1 MSQRTDW
8 SGAKGNGGERG
19 GNKGRRKGSDK
30 GRNKGGNKGGTKGG
44 NKESTRG
51 GNKGSTKGGNKGS
64 TKEGK
69 KKGSR
74 KGSNKRSNT
83 GSNKRSNKGIG
94 LNGDAGARDNNNNNS
109 NNNNNN
115 QHVASS
121 TKTDSWLT
129 LCQVGRAF
137 YLLTDLSTYSFLFV
151 VSFYYTLVVLGK
163 QVTFN
168 RLVTM
173 FLLGVGVP
181 VLCVAF
187 TILLHTFL
195 PAPTAGFGVSCAIDS
210 LGDEL
215 HWATTGPKLVC
226 VVLSMCLMTVCT
238 YGFWR
243 LHVPPLNAS
252 SETFYARQGVLKTLA
267 LLLACSLAELF
278 LLVTE
283 YQKMYGWVSSAQPYV
298 VHASTAIAGLKG
310 SVLAALFCFA
320 DCEVLHSTCCPP
332 AYSDGEP
339 WLRAAA
345 TDTSLGGGGGGGGGG
360 GRGRVGRRRSE
371 EDEEEGIGQEEDCV
385 DNDLIEGGAVVPG
398 WGDPDRSGSREVID
412 SWDLGEKV

>member
-1 MSQRTDW
+1 M
-8 SGAKGNGGERG
+8 
-19 GNKGRRKGSDK
+19 
-30 GRNKGGNKGGTKGG
+30 
-44 NKESTRG
+44 
-51 GNKGSTKGGNKGS
+51 
-64 TKEGK
+64 
-69 KKGSR
+69 
-74 KGSNKRSNT
+74 
-83 GSNKRSNKGIG
+83 
-94 LNGDAGARDNNNNNS
+94 
-109 NNNNNN
+109 
-115 QHVASS
+115 
-121 TKTDSWLT
+121 
-129 LCQVGRAF
+129 
-137 YLLTDLSTYSFLFV
+137 
-151 VSFYYTLVVLGK
+151 
-163 QVTFN
+163 
-168 RLVTM
+168 
-173 FLLGVGVP
+173 
-181 VLCVAF
+181 
-187 TILLHTFL
+187 
-195 PAPTAGFGVSCAIDS
+195 
-210 LGDEL
+210 
-215 HWATTGPKLVC
+215 C

-298 VHASTAIAGLKG
+298 VHASTAVAGLKG

-345 TDTSLGGGGGGGGGG
+345 TDASLGGGGVGGWGG

-398 WGDPDRSGSREVID
+398 WGDSDRSGSREVID